1 MLAAAFALTN
11 CSEQIVPPVQEGD
24 SIVEEKVETSQ
35 VEEVPFE
42 VFAQSEDAETK
53 TSATGSKGYLKWEAG
68 DELNVFHSQ
77 AGKNSYSK
85 HGKFVVDANNNGAE
99 RGLFIGNLILSDKVQ
114 LHENN
119 DWFFLYP
126 YSSDDTP
133 TVTIGSAANGVQVQ
147 DGANSKKHIAGPNY
161 PMFGK
166 VQNVPKSKNPATNMK
181 HLSALAAIK
190 VVNNGSGQPIVV
202 TSVGLKAKV
211 DIVGSF
217 TVGLKNNELNIATV
231 KDGTSKTAT
240 LELSTPVT
248 IAYGE
253 SATFYMAVKPFT
265 TNTKDLT
272 LYVNGVGKT
281 ITKEAEVNFTQG
293 KVTTLSVKVHPLSYP
308 TDNDALEMTSGGNKV
323 FDMSDATAKTM
334 VVNGET
340 ITGYV
345 LGEGGKESL
354 TVTGTVKDLMNA
366 LDVGFNASSWKG
378 QRTAMTVDH
387 LNLWIEGTQFANY
400 KPFLNAIKADL
411 GVSGLKWLA
420 MEAGVRLLFS
430 SGVDRTGTLMGLT
443 DFMDPSNITF
453 VGVVENGTSAPA
465 SGETPNIV
473 LVSENEINKEVSSAA
488 VENLLKTKF
497 DYQQADGTMLIPTFE
512 GLNDIINGNP
522 NSAAANETAN
532 AIYNKLQASIGN
544 KSFTADGIGTLH
556 VWKIFQGIF
565 SSAEDMKAKLPN
577 LKVSVDIA
585 TIPYSAEKGAYGSK
599 GNPKT
604 PSGSYNPIV
613 IWGLD
618 VTTAAEKQQM
628 GN

>member
-1 MLAAAFALTN
+1 M
-11 CSEQIVPPVQEGD
+11 
-24 SIVEEKVETSQ
+24 
-35 VEEVPFE
+35 
-42 VFAQSEDAETK
+42 
-53 TSATGSKGYLKWEAG
+53 
-68 DELNVFHSQ
+68 
-77 AGKNSYSK
+77 
-85 HGKFVVDANNNGAE
+85 
-99 RGLFIGNLILSDKVQ
+99 
-114 LHENN
+114 
-119 DWFFLYP
+119 
-126 YSSDDTP
+126 SDDTP

-147 DGANSKKHIAGPNY
+147 DGANSKEHIAGPNY

-217 TVGLKNNELNIATV
+217 TVGVKNNELNIATV

-345 LGEGGKESL
+345 LGEGGQESL

-400 KPFLNAIKADL
+400 QPFLNAIRSDL
-411 GVSGLKWLA
+411 GIGTDWKGNLKWAA
-420 MEAGVRLLFS
+420 MELGVKALFS
-430 SGVDRTGTLMGLT
+430 SGVDREGLLFGLT
-443 DFMDPSNITF
+443 DFMDPTNITF

-473 LVSENEINKEVSSAA
+473 LLSENEINKEVSTAA

-497 DYQQADGTMLIPTFE
+497 DYQQADGTVLLPTFE

-522 NSAAANETAN
+522 NTAAANETAN

-565 SSAEDMKAKLPN
+565 ASPEDMKAKLPN

-618 VTTAAEKQQM
+618 VTTATEKQQM